1 MTQHQDNAETLAAKV
16 LKHLL
21 HPMTYYRS
29 YRENGAKA
37 EAQAKGVYLWDTVSK
52 NGKVFQHDL

>member
-52 NGKVFQHDL
+52 NG